1 MTETPSPV
9 PAPAAGVQAP
19 PISRAI
25 YGMPMFATL
34 QARDLAATVSWYTE
48 GLGFINLFT
57 MPGPDG
63 APLLVHLRRWQFQ
76 DLLVRPARNP
86 ATPGDGPA
94 RGPATPGSTC
104 QLSFAAVYGELG
116 ALAERARAHAGGR
129 VDGPADTPWNT
140 RDLTATD
147 PDGQV
152 VVFTAARP
160 PELADP
166 AFTDRM
172 RRAEADTTRASGHT
186 GPVEREWQLSRKQQQ
201 RLHQGHLAGA
211 AC

>member
-1 MTETPSPV
+1 MTELPSPV
-9 PAPAAGVQAP
+9 PAPAAGAEPP

-34 QARDLAATVSWYTE
+34 LARDLQATVSWYTD

-63 APLLVHLRRWQFQ
+63 APVLVHLRRWQFQ
-76 DLLVRPARNP
+76 DLLIRPARGP
-86 ATPGDGPA
+86 VTPGDG
-94 RGPATPGSTC
+94 C
-104 QLSFAAVYGELG
+104 QLSFAAVYGELD
-116 ALAERARAHAGGR
+116 ALAERARAHGAGR

-140 RDLTATD
+140 RDLTAAD

-166 AFTDRM
+166 AFTERL
-172 RRAEADTTRASGHT
+172 RRAG
-186 GPVEREWQLSRKQQQ
+186 
-201 RLHQGHLAGA
+201 
-211 AC
+211 

>member
-9 PAPAAGVQAP
+9 PAPAAGAQAP

-76 DLLVRPARNP
+76 DLLVRPARGLV
-86 ATPGDGPA
+86 TPGDRPA

-104 QLSFAAVYGELG
+104 QLSFAAVYGELD
-116 ALAERARAHAGGR
+116 ALAERARAHAAGQ

-172 RRAEADTTRASGHT
+172 RRAQADTTRASRHT
-186 GPVEREWQLSRKQQQ
+186 GQVGREWQLSRKQHQ
-201 RLHQGHLAGA
+201 RLHQEHLAGA
-211 AC
+211 AS

>member
-9 PAPAAGVQAP
+9 PAPAAGAQAP

-76 DLLVRPARNP
+76 DLLVRPARGP
-86 ATPGDGPA
+86 AAPGDRPA
-94 RGPATPGSTC
+94 RGPVTPGSTC
-104 QLSFAAVYGELG
+104 QLSFAAVYGELD
-116 ALAERARAHAGGR
+116 ALAERARAHAAGQ

-172 RRAEADTTRASGHT
+172 RRAQADTTRASRHT
-186 GPVEREWQLSRKQQQ
+186 GQVGREWQLSRKQHQ
-201 RLHQGHLAGA
+201 RLHQEHLAGA
-211 AC
+211 AS

>member
-9 PAPAAGVQAP
+9 PAPAVGAQAP

-34 QARDLAATVSWYTE
+34 QARDLAATVSWYTD

-76 DLLVRPARNP
+76 DLLVRPARGP
-86 ATPGDGPA
+86 ATPADRIA
-94 RGPATPGSTC
+94 RGPGTPGSTC
-104 QLSFAAVYGELG
+104 QLSFAAVYGELD
-116 ALAERARAHAGGR
+116 ALAERARAHAAGR

-172 RRAEADTTRASGHT
+172 RRAHADTTRASRHT
-186 GPVEREWQLSRKQQQ
+186 GQVGRGWQLSRKRHQ
-201 RLHQGHLAGA
+201 RLHQEHLAGA
-211 AC
+211 AS

>member
-9 PAPAAGVQAP
+9 PAPAAGAQAP

-48 GLGFINLFT
+48 GLGFIILFT

-76 DLLVRPARNP
+76 DLLVRPARGP
-86 ATPGDGPA
+86 ATPDDRPA
-94 RGPATPGSTC
+94 RGPAAPGDTC
-104 QLSFAAVYGELG
+104 QLSFAAVYGELD
-116 ALAERARAHAGGR
+116 ALAERARAHAAGR

-172 RRAEADTTRASGHT
+172 HRAQADTTRASRHT
-186 GPVEREWQLSRKQQQ
+186 GQVGREWQLSRKQRQ
-201 RLHQGHLAGA
+201 RLHQEHLAGA
-211 AC
+211 AS

>member
-9 PAPAAGVQAP
+9 PAPAAGAQAP

-34 QARDLAATVSWYTE
+34 QARDLAATVSWYTD

-76 DLLVRPARNP
+76 DLLVRPARGP
-86 ATPGDGPA
+86 ATPGDRPA

-104 QLSFAAVYGELG
+104 QLSFAAVYGELD
-116 ALAERARAHAGGR
+116 ALAERARAHAAGR

-172 RRAEADTTRASGHT
+172 HRAQADTTRASRHT
-186 GPVEREWQLSRKQQQ
+186 GQVGREWQLSRKQRQ
-201 RLHQGHLAGA
+201 RLHQEHLAGA
-211 AC
+211 AS

>member
-9 PAPAAGVQAP
+9 PAPAAGAQAP

-34 QARDLAATVSWYTE
+34 QARDLAATVSWYTD

-76 DLLVRPARNP
+76 DLLVRPARGP
-86 ATPGDGPA
+86 VTPGDRRA
-94 RGPATPGSTC
+94 RGPVTPGRTC
-104 QLSFAAVYGELG
+104 QLSFAAVYGELD
-116 ALAERARAHAGGR
+116 ALAERARAHAAGR

-172 RRAEADTTRASGHT
+172 RRA
-186 GPVEREWQLSRKQQQ
+186 
-201 RLHQGHLAGA
+201 
-211 AC
+211 

>member
-9 PAPAAGVQAP
+9 PAPAAGAQAP

-34 QARDLAATVSWYTE
+34 QARDLAATVSWYTD

-76 DLLVRPARNP
+76 DLLVRPAR
-86 ATPGDGPA
+86 
-94 RGPATPGSTC
+94 GPATPGSTC
-104 QLSFAAVYGELG
+104 QLSFAAVYGELD
-116 ALAERARAHAGGR
+116 ALAERARAHAAGR

-140 RDLTATD
+140 RDLTVTD

-166 AFTDRM
+166 AFTERM
-172 RRAEADTTRASGHT
+172 RRTQPDATRASRHT
-186 GPVEREWQLSRKQQQ
+186 GQVGREWQLSRKQRQHLPQ
-201 RLHQGHLAGA
+201 EHLAGA
-211 AC
+211 AS

>member
-1 MTETPSPV
+1 MTELPSPV
-9 PAPAAGVQAP
+9 PAPAAGAEPP

-34 QARDLAATVSWYTE
+34 LARDLQATVSWYTD

-63 APLLVHLRRWQFQ
+63 APVLVHLRRWQFQ
-76 DLLVRPARNP
+76 DLLIR
-86 ATPGDGPA
+86 PA
-94 RGPATPGSTC
+94 RGPVTPFDGC
-104 QLSFAAVYGELG
+104 QLSFAAVYGELD
-116 ALAERARAHAGGR
+116 ALAERARAHGAGR

-140 RDLTATD
+140 RDLTAAD

-166 AFTDRM
+166 AFTERL
-172 RRAEADTTRASGHT
+172 RRAG
-186 GPVEREWQLSRKQQQ
+186 
-201 RLHQGHLAGA
+201 
-211 AC
+211 

>member
-9 PAPAAGVQAP
+9 PAPAAGAQAP

-76 DLLVRPARNP
+76 DLLVRPARGLV
-86 ATPGDGPA
+86 TPGDRPA

-104 QLSFAAVYGELG
+104 QLSFAAVYGELD
-116 ALAERARAHAGGR
+116 ALAERARAHAAGQ

-172 RRAEADTTRASGHT
+172 RRAQADTTRASRHT
-186 GPVEREWQLSRKQQQ
+186 GQVGREWQLSRKQHQ
-201 RLHQGHLAGA
+201 RLHQEHLAGA
-211 AC
+211 TS

>member
-9 PAPAAGVQAP
+9 PAPAAGAQAP

-34 QARDLAATVSWYTE
+34 QARDLAATVSWYTD

-76 DLLVRPARNP
+76 DLLVRPARGP
-86 ATPGDGPA
+86 ATPGDRPA
-94 RGPATPGSTC
+94 SGPATPGSTC
-104 QLSFAAVYGELG
+104 QLSFAAVYGELD
-116 ALAERARAHAGGR
+116 ALAERARAHAAGR

-172 RRAEADTTRASGHT
+172 HRAQADTTRASRHT
-186 GPVEREWQLSRKQQQ
+186 GQVGREWQLSRKQRQ
-201 RLHQGHLAGA
+201 RLHQEHLAGA
-211 AC
+211 AS

>member
-9 PAPAAGVQAP
+9 PAPAAGAQAP

-34 QARDLAATVSWYTE
+34 QARDLAATVSWYTD

-76 DLLVRPARNP
+76 DLLVRPARGP
-86 ATPGDGPA
+86 ATPGDRPA

-104 QLSFAAVYGELG
+104 QLSFAAVYGELD
-116 ALAERARAHAGGR
+116 ALAERARAHAAGR

-172 RRAEADTTRASGHT
+172 RRTQADTARASRHT
-186 GPVEREWQLSRKQQQ
+186 GQVGREWQLSRKQRQ
-201 RLHQGHLAGA
+201 RLHQEHLAGVA
-211 AC
+211 S